1 MTSFPKTFASRDT
14 LSASLGFCV
23 FPPGSTLHRVV
34 SPHLLTTSP
43 CIALFAGEV
52 DGNLLV
58 PKLIF
63 LVL

>member
-1 MTSFPKTFASRDT
+1 MTSFLTTSASHDT

-23 FPPGSTLHRVV
+23 FPPESTLHRVV
-34 SPHLLTTSP
+34 SPHLPATFP

-58 PKLIF
+58 PKVTS